1 MNLYEVLRRPI
12 ITEKG
17 TLMSAQSKYAFEVA
31 NGANKVMVREAV
43 EKIFKVNVTAVNVV
57 HVPAKTRR
65 VGKHHAQTAPWKKAI
80 VTLQPGQKIEV
91 FGGV

>member
-1 MNLYEVLRRPI
+1 MDVYEVLRRPI

-17 TLMSAQSKYAFEVA
+17 TLLVTQNKYTFEVA

-57 HVPAKTRR
+57 HMPAKTRR

-80 VTLQPGQKIEV
+80 VTVQSGQKIDA

>member
-1 MNLYEVLRRPI
+1 MDIYDILRRPI

-17 TLMSAQSKYAFEVA
+17 TMMSVQHKYAFEVA
-31 NGANKVMVREAV
+31 SGANKVMVAEAV

-57 HVPAKTRR
+57 HVPAKRRR
-65 VGKHHAQTAPWKKAI
+65 VGKHHAMTAPWKKAI